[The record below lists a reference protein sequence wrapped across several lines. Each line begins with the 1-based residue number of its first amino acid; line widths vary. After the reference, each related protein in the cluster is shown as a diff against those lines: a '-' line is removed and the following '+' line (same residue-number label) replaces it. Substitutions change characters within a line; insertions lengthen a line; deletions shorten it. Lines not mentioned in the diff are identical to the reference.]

1 MEAKNGW
8 NAHYLCD
15 IGKLFN
21 TEKMITLII
30 KLAQAQE
37 WYGVS
42 DMVEIA
48 KGKNQYAQSWG
59 QVKNTYKRKYKSW
72 RKK

>member
-1 MEAKNGW
+1 MEAKDGW
-8 NAHYLCD
+8 KPYYLCD

-42 DMVEIA
+42 ETVEIA
-48 KGKNQYAQSWG
+48 KGKKQYAQTLG
-59 QVKNTYKRKYKSW
+59 QVVKQYKRVYKSW
-72 RKK
+72 RMK

>member
-1 MEAKNGW
+1 
-8 NAHYLCD
+8 
-15 IGKLFN
+15 
-21 TEKMITLII
+21 MILLII

-42 DMVEIA
+42 EVVEIA
-48 KGKNQYAQSWG
+48 KGKNQFAQSWG
-59 QVKNTYKRKYKSW
+59 QVKNIYKRKYKSW

>member
-1 MEAKNGW
+1 
-8 NAHYLCD
+8 
-15 IGKLFN
+15 
-21 TEKMITLII
+21 MITLII

-48 KGKNQYAQSWG
+48 KGKNQYAQSLG
-59 QVKNTYKRKYKSW
+59 QVVKQYKRAYKSW
-72 RKK
+72 RMK